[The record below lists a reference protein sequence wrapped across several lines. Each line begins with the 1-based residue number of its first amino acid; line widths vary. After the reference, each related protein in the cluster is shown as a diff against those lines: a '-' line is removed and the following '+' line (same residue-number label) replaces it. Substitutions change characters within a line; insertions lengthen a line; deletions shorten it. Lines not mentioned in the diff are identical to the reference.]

1 MSPILFSFVTIH
13 YNISIEETGVLTR
26 IPADCKFG
34 IYENFQT
41 SERISECLQLAILL
55 EVSAYPKPGNIH
67 RTTNF
72 QETRYEHFLASA
84 VAVLPHFR
92 FAAEQ
97 GVRVSVGRIGPD
109 EVEIGTTIKNAAISV
124 SEWQNGGNTLLGS
137 IILLCPIA
145 VAAGMTLA
153 KGAFSLSKLRK
164 GIKLVAE
171 SSTPADA
178 VALYDAI
185 GIAKPGGLSRAPRL
199 DVTDPA
205 SRGRIL
211 ENNVTLFDVFQIA
224 SEYDSIANEWVNN
237 YSVTFDLGYPYLTQQ
252 LHETKDVNTATVHT
266 FLKILSEVPDTLIAR
281 KLGRTRAI
289 EVSEEA
295 KQVLQAGGLTTPS
308 GRDYLGKLDQKLR
321 DRAHRL
327 NPGTTADIT
336 AAVLAVNILNGYRP

>member
-1 MSPILFSFVTIH
+1 LI
-13 YNISIEETGVLTR
+13 R
-26 IPADCKFG
+26 IPRDCNFG
-34 IYENFQT
+34 IKEKFQA
-41 SERISECLQLAILL
+41 SERISGCLQLAILL

-84 VAVLPHFR
+84 VAVRPHFK

-97 GVRVSVGRIGPD
+97 GFRVSIGGIEPD
-109 EVEIGTTIKNAAISV
+109 EVGIGPTIKNAVMSV
-124 SEWQNGGNTLLGS
+124 SDWQNGGNTLLGS
-137 IILLCPIA
+137 IMLLSPIA
-145 VAAGMTLA
+145 VATGMTLA
-153 KGAFSLSKLRK
+153 KGVFSLNKLRE
-164 GIKLVAE
+164 GIELVAE

-178 VALYDAI
+178 VALYEAI
-185 GIAKPGGLSRAPRL
+185 GIAKPGGLSRAPQL

-205 SRGRIL
+205 SRKRIL
-211 ENNVTLFDVFQIA
+211 EDNVTLFDVFQIA
-224 SEYDSIANEWVNN
+224 SEYDSIASEWVNN

-252 LHETKDVNTATVHT
+252 LHETKDINTATVHT

-281 KLGRTRAI
+281 KLGRTTAI

-295 KQVLQAGGLTTPS
+295 KQVLQVGGLTTPS
-308 GRDYLGKLDQKLR
+308 GRERLRQLDQKLR

-336 AAVLAVNILNGYRP
+336 AAVLAINILNGYRP